1 MAADAFNERLQRLG
15 LTRAQWF
22 DLKEYLL
29 GLQLGM
35 KDPAP
40 AGLEDHPVVKLAQE
54 YRSTG
59 NRARLD
65 EAAQQLAGGKNAW
78 LILMKA

>member
-1 MAADAFNERLQRLG
+1 
-15 LTRAQWF
+15 
-22 DLKEYLL
+22 
-29 GLQLGM
+29 
-35 KDPAP
+35 
-40 AGLEDHPVVKLAQE
+40 VKLAQE